1 MQMIWQYILQ
11 KRYMLLF
18 IMSIII
24 GYTLLFGGLFAE
36 NLVKHVPVAVCNLD
50 GANDSRM
57 LVQMLTESNE
67 INVSF
72 QPTSAEDA
80 ETLLKNEEIRAVIV
94 IPNNFSRQL
103 ETVKSSNVQLLL
115 NNSNTILGTVALN
128 GVNEV
133 ISVYNNQILEQ
144 KIITAGVETLKAES
158 PLITLSSRILY
169 NSTGGYI
176 DFFLPLLI
184 MHSIQI
190 AIVFVLAPMVC
201 QKKLNLIQIGLKRS
215 FQYIA
220 IWTLAIFCIAIID
233 LILAAEIFS
242 MQLHF
247 SLTLFVI
254 LFAFILCMLAFAL
267 MIGIWITKP
276 HICITATLF
285 YIMPSIVF
293 TGGMWPRSSMDNIS
307 FFLSYI
313 MPLGYTAE
321 PVRDLLL
328 HSQTPLF
335 KEALFGLGSLAML
348 FLILACLGLRFYER
362 NRTYAEKYV

>member
-11 KRYMLLF
+11 KKYMLLF

-36 NLVKHVPVAVCNLD
+36 NLVKHVPVALCNLD

-80 ETLLKNEEIRAVIV
+80 ETLLKNEEIRAAVI
-94 IPNNFSRQL
+94 IPNDFSRQL

-133 ISVYNNQILEQ
+133 ISVYNNQILAQ
-144 KIITAGVETLKAES
+144 KMMTAGVETLKAES

-201 QKKLNLIQIGLKRS
+201 QKKLNLIQTGLKRN
-215 FQYIA
+215 FIYIA
-220 IWTLAIFCIAIID
+220 VWALAIFCIVALD

-247 SLTLFVI
+247 SLPLFVI
-254 LFAFILCMLAFAL
+254 LLAFILCMLAFAL
-267 MIGIWITKP
+267 MVGIWITKP
-276 HICITATLF
+276 QICITATLF

-293 TGGMWPRSSMDNIS
+293 TGGMWPRSSMDDIS
-307 FFLSYI
+307 FFLSYV
-313 MPLGYTAE
+313 MPLGYAAE

-328 HSQTPLF
+328 HSQTSLF
-335 KEALFGLGSLAML
+335 KEALFGLGSLTML

-362 NRTYAEKYV
+362 NKTYAGKYM